1 MYLCLLLIKVCIRE
15 FFFQWGR
22 GGYTFQML
30 RTNAVPTSTN
40 RPTTVHIRRKNL
52 QRTTKNF

>member
-15 FFFQWGR
+15 FFFSGE

-40 RPTTVHIRRKNL
+40 RPTTVHIGRRKNL
-52 QRTTKNF
+52 QRTRKNY